1 MSKEQALGHEEWR
14 QNRALLRPIMNGDS
28 IGLYD
33 IGDYPPTLMKGPDL
47 LPEPLNR
54 TYRPGSNETGRQQ
67 GGTCLSHG

>member
-1 MSKEQALGHEEWR
+1 
-14 QNRALLRPIMNGDS
+14 MNGDS